1 MYCISSLFLSL
12 ARPFESP
19 SAVHTVQSLFDSNRI
34 RRYSSPGNATES
46 QSSFLKCYIPIDRVF
61 HADSE
66 SEEIACPFSGIKKLW
81 TVKSA
86 KLLFFV
92 SISFAQKICWV
103 VFGHDVE
110 FFMLYKNQKSFL

>member
-1 MYCISSLFLSL
+1 MLKMS
-12 ARPFESP
+12 
-19 SAVHTVQSLFDSNRI
+19 QG
-34 RRYSSPGNATES
+34 RYEYLPGNATES

-86 KLLFFV
+86 KLQFFV

-103 VFGHDVE
+103 VFGHVVE
-110 FFMLYKNQKSFL
+110 FFMLYKNQKKFL